1 MRRGRRRLPAQMAL
15 LTSLGAAGCGEPRDV
30 TTGFDRGDIT
40 IVDTVPRREAIGVA
54 PSSSIDVCFSAQ
66 LYPTA
71 FNGFEVLLTSGG
83 SAFDTEVEISLFQ
96 YRTQGSRDELAT
108 SRWCEGS
115 VLMVRPK
122 NSLTPGA
129 TYRLRIVAGMY
140 GWDDEFLESGPEG
153 WGVESDGR
161 RSYSLPFTVAA
172 DGPADSPPPT
182 PATITLSDLF
192 EGKNVFDPSTSYCSC
207 HRESGSLP
215 RQLLNLST
223 PNSAYADLVQ
233 DTTPQTT
240 SFPMVSPGAPA
251 ASYLIQKLT
260 DAGNG
265 QTLHGVLGERMPA
278 EGDLP
283 VAAASSLSM
292 WIATGASLE

>member
-1 MRRGRRRLPAQMAL
+1 MAL
-15 LTSLGAAGCGEPRDV
+15 LTALGAAGCGEPSDV
-30 TTGFDRGDIT
+30 TPGFDRGDIT
-40 IVDTVPRREAIGVA
+40 IVDTEPRRDAVGVT

-71 FNGFEVLLTSGG
+71 FDGFEVLLTSGG
-83 SAFDTEVEISLFQ
+83 SAFDTEVEISLFP
-96 YRTQGSRDELAT
+96 YRTRGSRDELAT

-122 NSLTPGA
+122 DSLTPGA
-129 TYRLRIVAGMY
+129 TYRLRIVAGTY
-140 GWDDEFLESGPEG
+140 GWNGEFLESGPEG
-153 WGVESDGR
+153 WVVESDGR

-172 DGPADSPPPT
+172 EVMEDAPLPA
-182 PATITLSDLF
+182 PAQLTLSNLF
-192 EGKNVFDPSTSYCSC
+192 EEKNIFDPSTSYCSC

-223 PNSAYADLVQ
+223 PNSAYADLVE
-233 DTTPQTT
+233 DTTTRTT

-251 ASYLIQKLT
+251 ASYLIQKIT

-265 QTLHGVLGERMPA
+265 QTLHGVLGDRMPA

-283 VAAASSLSM
+283 IPAASSLSM